1 MASTTDRCIATCLGL
16 LALLSTFGLRAEEWP
31 GLPTRDQNPL
41 LQGYLI
47 PAQAITGSADGWSG
61 GASIYITN
69 TYQQDHS
76 AAQQLVIDVE
86 NTRLDLQLNY
96 RQNDWIL
103 SANLPLIDNRAGQ
116 LDRLILDW
124 HDFFGLPQGGRDQAP
139 LDRLLMY
146 WQVDGQDRFRI
157 EQPVSGIGD
166 LQLAAGYRLS
176 PQSELWFALEMPS
189 GSDPLLSNGGIDAAL
204 WWRYHGDPVH
214 PLQTY
219 GSAGLSWLHDGGV
232 LKGHREPI
240 IGFLQAGLRYRWN
253 PAVEGLLQIDAHSSI
268 ADDSR
273 VDALDTSLQGQFGL
287 RFPQLIDGYQ
297 LNVFFSEDI
306 LPGHAPDITF
316 ALSLSPIETL

>member
-1 MASTTDRCIATCLGL
+1 MTDVWRTSVLCLLPLLVSGGL
-16 LALLSTFGLRAEEWP
+16 QAADWP
-31 GLPTRDQNPL
+31 GLPTRDQNPV

-47 PAQAITGSADGWSG
+47 PTQPVTTAADGWSG
-61 GASIYITN
+61 GASLYITN

-76 AAQQLVIDVE
+76 TEQQLVIDVE

-96 RQNDWIL
+96 RQGDWVF
-103 SANLPLIDNRAGQ
+103 SANLPLFDNRAGQ

-146 WQVDGQDRFRI
+146 WQADGQDRFRI

-166 LQLAAGYRLS
+166 LQLSTGYRLS
-176 PQSELWFALEMPS
+176 PQGELWFALELPS
-189 GSDPLLSNGGIDAAL
+189 NSDPLLSNGGIDAAL
-204 WWRYHGDPVH
+204 WWRYHGDPTR

-232 LKGHREPI
+232 LKGHREPV

-253 PAVEGLLQIDAHSSI
+253 PAVEGLLQIDAHSPI

-273 VDALDTSLQGQFGL
+273 VDGLDTSLQGQFGI
-287 RFPQLIDGYQ
+287 RFPDLIKGYR
-297 LNVFFSEDI
+297 LDLYFSEDI